1 MARGKRS
8 TNRLD
13 TAAKRAALPARH
25 HPYWQALHRGVQLGY
40 QQPRTGP
47 GSWRLRAFVSAGDG
61 SGYYAHAVLAP
72 AVGEGLRASLDEGA
86 IDYADAVKLALER
99 APEIRT
105 AARVERVLPGASAPL
120 AASRKSREAATY
132 TVAHALADYA
142 DALEAEGKPSH
153 RAARQD
159 ARALILP
166 VLGGRLVQELRRED
180 VEAWRDLLAKSAPR
194 KRRKD
199 PDAPLEPIGTADPEA
214 LRRRRVRV
222 NRILGLL
229 KAALNRATDR
239 VRGLRPGVADS
250 WRGVAPFPK
259 VARGRVRPLE
269 AEEVARLLIAAPTP
283 EFRDLAHAA
292 VLTGARY
299 AEIAELRV
307 GDFLDRDGKLHFR
320 KTKDDREKG
329 RTIALSDEGV
339 ALFRRLTA
347 GRAPEDRIFLRPDGK
362 PWRNSDQQ
370 RPMRAAVEAAGIPTY
385 PTRPT
390 FHNLRDSYAAALL
403 RNGVALEIVSK
414 LLGHSSIELTRRH
427 YADFVQSDLDR
438 AMLAL
443 PSFTAPTENV
453 VTIRT
458 GGRRRA

>member
-25 HPYWQALHRGVQLGY
+25 HPYWQPLHRGVQIGY
-40 QQPRTGP
+40 QQPRSGP
-47 GSWRLRAFVSAGDG
+47 GSWRLRAFVGTGGGAGF
-61 SGYYAHAVLAP
+61 YAHAVLAP
-72 AVGEGLRASLDEGA
+72 AIGEGLRASTDETA

-105 AARVERVLPGASAPL
+105 AGRVERILPGASESVT
-120 AASRKSREAATY
+120 AARRVRDASSY
-132 TVAHALADYA
+132 TVADALADYA

-153 RAARQD
+153 RSARQD
-159 ARALILP
+159 ARALVLP
-166 VLGGRLVQELRRED
+166 FLGSRLVQDLRRED
-180 VEAWRDLLAKSAPR
+180 IQTWRDTLARTAPR
-194 KRRKD
+194 RRRKD
-199 PDAPLEPIGTADPEA
+199 PHAPLEPIGTDDAEA

-229 KAALNRATDR
+229 KAALNRARDQ
-239 VRGLRPGVADS
+239 VRGLRPGVSDA
-250 WRGVAPFPK
+250 WRSVPPFPK
-259 VARGRVRPLE
+259 VARGRVRPLSPD
-269 AEEVARLLIAAPTP
+269 EVARLLDAAPTS
-283 EFRDLAHAA
+283 EFRDLLHAA

-299 AEIAELRV
+299 AELADLRA
-307 GDFLDRDGKLHFR
+307 GDFLERDGKLHFR
-320 KTKDDREKG
+320 KTKDDRERG

-347 GRAPEDRIFLRPDGK
+347 GRPPEDRILVRPDGK
-362 PWRNSDQQ
+362 AWKNSDQQ

-403 RNGVALEIVSK
+403 RAGVPLEIVSK

-438 AMLAL
+438 AMLSL
-443 PSFTAPTENV
+443 PSFTKAPANV
-453 VTIRT
+453 SRMP